1 MLDMETNNI
10 LEILEDLI
18 DDDPFIRRY
27 PHFDAYIAEWDEMGG
42 EGVHNV
48 PTQLIFDFYAEK
60 VGVEDA
66 LHTWYT
72 YDPVT
77 QLTTCKNNK

>member
-1 MLDMETNNI
+1 METNNV

-27 PHFDAYIAEWDEMGG
+27 SHFEAYLAEWDEMGG
-42 EGVHNV
+42 DGAIKV
-48 PTQLIFDFYAEK
+48 PVQLIFDFYAEK
-60 VGVEDA
+60 VMVEDA

>member
-1 MLDMETNNI
+1 METNNV

-27 PHFDAYIAEWDEMGG
+27 PHFEAYLTEWEEMGG
-42 EGVHNV
+42 MGATNLPV
-48 PTQLIFDFYAEK
+48 QLIFDFYAEK
-60 VGVEDA
+60 VMVEDA

-77 QLTTCKNNK
+77 QLNTCKNS